1 MKSNDARL
9 CAAGAALRTWLA
21 SQGRTQVWLRRELG
35 VNRGVLWQWMTGR
48 CAPRIDNAAQIERLT
63 GIPASMWASKAALRP
78 EPSPPSKRR
87 AVTEAAA

>member
-1 MKSNDARL
+1 MRPNDARL
-9 CAAGAALRTWLA
+9 CPAGAALRAWLVA
-21 SQGRTQVWLRRELG
+21 HKRTQVWLLREIH
-35 VNRGVLWQWMTGR
+35 VNRAVLWQWMTGR

-78 EPSPPSKRR
+78 EPTPPSKRR

>member
-1 MKSNDARL
+1 MAHERTQ
-9 CAAGAALRTWLA
+9 TWL
-21 SQGRTQVWLRRELG
+21 LNELG
-35 VNRGVLWQWMTGR
+35 VTRALLWRWMVGATT
-48 CAPRIDNAAQIERLT
+48 PHIDNASQIERLT